1 MRHNNEMFE
10 LLTDEEILKKAKPHN
25 YVEKIILDNALRIL
39 GENTT
44 ALKLAEYLNI
54 SKANVY
60 KAIDERKIITYK
72 IGRRHIIM
80 TRSILNIIEL
90 NKEI

>member
-10 LLTDEEILKKAKPHN
+10 LLTDEEILKKAKPRN
-25 YVEKIILDNALRIL
+25 YMEKTILDNALRVL

-44 ALKLAEYLNI
+44 ALKLAKYLNI

-60 KAIDERKIITYK
+60 KAIDERRIITYK
-72 IGRRHIIM
+72 IGHRLIII
-80 TRSILNIIEL
+80 TRSILNIIEV
-90 NKEI
+90 NN